1 MTINYQIW
9 LTWNAEKEKM
19 RLPVLPEKFD
29 VKNGS
34 NNRSVDLTGLGEVTI
49 MQSRP
54 ALQFSFSSFFP
65 AHGFPG
71 MKSLIAVP
79 PILYATVIAFIAN
92 ETLSIIENAGLMGV
106 PIPKALTGAIEI
118 LKQKSEQDNMEE

>member
-34 NNRSVDLTGLGEVTI
+34 NNRSVDLTSLGD
-49 MQSRP
+49 R
-54 ALQFSFSSFFP
+54 
-65 AHGFPG
+65 
-71 MKSLIAVP
+71 KSV
-79 PILYATVIAFIAN
+79 V
-92 ETLSIIENAGLMGV
+92 
-106 PIPKALTGAIEI
+106 
-118 LKQKSEQDNMEE
+118 

>member
-79 PILYATVIAFIAN
+79 PILYVRM
-92 ETLSIIENAGLMGV
+92 IERWKKSRV
-106 PIPKALTGAIEI
+106 PIHFICTGMYIN
-118 LKQKSEQDNMEE
+118 L

>member
-19 RLPVLPEKFD
+19 RLPVLPEKFN

-49 MQSRP
+49 M
-54 ALQFSFSSFFP
+54 
-65 AHGFPG
+65 
-71 MKSLIAVP
+71 
-79 PILYATVIAFIAN
+79 
-92 ETLSIIENAGLMGV
+92 
-106 PIPKALTGAIEI
+106 
-118 LKQKSEQDNMEE
+118 LKH

>member
-54 ALQFSFSSFFP
+54 ALQFSFSRDARRYSMVW
-65 AHGFPG
+65 G
-71 MKSLIAVP
+71 SC
-79 PILYATVIAFIAN
+79 
-92 ETLSIIENAGLMGV
+92 LSSSGIRCRARRSSINC
-106 PIPKALTGAIEI
+106 IEI
-118 LKQKSEQDNMEE
+118 ASGVNFPSLYVLSRAVSISPCAFSEKVVG